1 MATRKAARRT
11 ARAPKP
17 RLPEISMETVGAHTV
32 RVGYWKAE
40 TPSGKRPLLFFNGIG
55 ANMELAFALGEWIRD
70 REIITFDMP
79 GVGESPPS
87 KFPYRPWMMARVAR
101 KLCDQFGMEDV
112 DVMGVSWGGAMAQQY
127 AFQYR
132 NSVGKLILCA
142 TTAGMTM
149 VPGKISAISKMAD
162 ARRYT
167 DPNYMRENFQRLYG
181 EAADEG
187 AGEHINNLKPP
198 AAMGYVYQLIA
209 FLGWSSL
216 PFIRFLRMPTLVMA
230 GDRDAIVPMA
240 NAHILK
246 TALPNSRLHVV
257 EDGGHLFLVTKP
269 EQSISVLTEFL
280 DEPME
285 EMQPKSLWEK
295 GVSFA

>member
-1 MATRKAARRT
+1 MATRK
-11 ARAPKP
+11 RAGNAKQ
-17 RLPEISMETVGAHTV
+17 RLPEINMETVGAYTL
-32 RVGYWKAE
+32 RVGYWPAE
-40 TPSGKRPLLFFNGIG
+40 RASNKRPLLFFNGIG
-55 ANMELAFALGEWIRD
+55 ANMELAFGLGEWIRD

-79 GVGESPPS
+79 GVGESEPAR
-87 KFPYRPWMMARVAR
+87 FPYRPWMMARAAR
-101 KLCDQFGMEDV
+101 QLCDRYGMGDV

-167 DPNYMRENFQRLYG
+167 DPDYMRENFQRLYG

-187 AGEHINNLKPP
+187 AGQHIDNLKPP
-198 AAMGYVYQLIA
+198 APMGYVYQLMA

-230 GDRDAIVPMA
+230 GDRDAIVPLA
-240 NAHILK
+240 NAHILNF
-246 TALPNSRLHVV
+246 ALPNARLHVV
-257 EDGGHLFLVTKP
+257 EDGGHLFLVTQA
-269 EQSISVLTEFL
+269 EETLSEVVDFL

-285 EMQPKSLWEK
+285 AMQPKSLWDR
-295 GVSFA
+295 GVSMA

>member
-1 MATRKAARRT
+1 MATRK
-11 ARAPKP
+11 RAGNAKR
-17 RLPEISMETVGAHTV
+17 RLPEINMETVEAYTL
-32 RVGYWKAE
+32 RVGYWPAE
-40 TPSGKRPLLFFNGIG
+40 RASNKRPLLFFNGIG
-55 ANMELAFALGEWIRD
+55 ANMELAFGLGEWIRD

-79 GVGESPPS
+79 GVGESEPAR
-87 KFPYRPWMMARVAR
+87 FPYRPWMMARAAR
-101 KLCDQFGMEDV
+101 QLCDRYGMGDV

-167 DPNYMRENFQRLYG
+167 DPDYMRENFQRLYG

-187 AGEHINNLKPP
+187 AGQHIENLKPP
-198 AAMGYVYQLIA
+198 APMGYVYQLMA

-230 GDRDAIVPMA
+230 GDRDAIVPLA
-240 NAHILK
+240 NAHILNF
-246 TALPNSRLHVV
+246 ALPNARLHVV
-257 EDGGHLFLVTKP
+257 EDGGHLFLVTQA
-269 EQSISVLTEFL
+269 EETVSEVVDFL

-285 EMQPKSLWEK
+285 AMQPKSLWDRS
-295 GVSFA
+295 VSMA

>member
-1 MATRKAARRT
+1 MATRKAAGAAKT
-11 ARAPKP
+11 

-32 RVGYWKAE
+32 RVGYWPAPRR
-40 TPSGKRPLLFFNGIG
+40 TDKRPLLFFNGIG
-55 ANMELAFALGEWIRD
+55 ANMELAFGLGEWIRD

-79 GVGESPPS
+79 GVGESPPA

-101 KLCDQFGMEDV
+101 ELCDRFGMGDV

-132 NSVGKLILCA
+132 KSVGKLILCA

-149 VPGKISAISKMAD
+149 VPGKVSAISKMAD

-167 DPNYMRENFQRLYG
+167 DPDYMKKNFETLYG
-181 EAADEG
+181 DETG
-187 AGEHINNLKPP
+187 NGSSSHIKNLKPP
-198 AAMGYVYQLIA
+198 APMGYVYQLTA

-216 PFIRFLRMPTLVMA
+216 PFIRFLKMPTLIMA

-240 NAHILK
+240 NAHILNFG
-246 TALPNSRLHVV
+246 LPNARLHVV
-257 EDGGHLFLVTKP
+257 EDGGHLFLVTKAK
-269 EQSISVLTEFL
+269 ETVSEILDFL

-285 EMQPKSLWEK
+285 AMQPKSFWER
-295 GVSFA
+295 GVSLA

>member
-1 MATRKAARRT
+1 MATRK
-11 ARAPKP
+11 RAGYAKA
-17 RLPEISMETVGAHTV
+17 RLPEISMETVGAYTL
-32 RVGYWKAE
+32 RVGYWPAE
-40 TPSGKRPLLFFNGIG
+40 RASNKRPLLFFNGIG
-55 ANMELAFALGEWIRD
+55 ANMELAFGLGEWIRD

-79 GVGESPPS
+79 GVGESEPAR
-87 KFPYRPWMMARVAR
+87 FPYRPWMMARAAR
-101 KLCDQFGMEDV
+101 QLCDRYGMGDV

-167 DPNYMRENFQRLYG
+167 DPDYMRENFQRLYG

-187 AGEHINNLKPP
+187 AGQHIENLKPP
-198 AAMGYVYQLIA
+198 APMGYVYQLMA

-216 PFIRFLRMPTLVMA
+216 PFIRFLRMPTLIMA
-230 GDRDAIVPMA
+230 GDRDAIVPLA
-240 NAHILK
+240 NAHILNF
-246 TALPNSRLHVV
+246 ALPNARLHVV
-257 EDGGHLFLVTKP
+257 EDGGHLFLVTQA
-269 EQSISVLTEFL
+269 EETVSEVIDFL

-285 EMQPKSLWEK
+285 AMQPKSFWDRS
-295 GVSFA
+295 VSMA

>member
-1 MATRKAARRT
+1 MATKRNAGKAS
-11 ARAPKP
+11 P
-17 RLPEISMETVGAHTV
+17 RLPEISMETIGAYTV
-32 RVGYWKAE
+32 RVGYWEAE
-40 TPSGKRPLLFFNGIG
+40 RPSDKRPLLFFNGIG
-55 ANMELAFALGEWIRD
+55 ANMELAFGLGEWIRD

-79 GVGESPPS
+79 GVGESPAA

-101 KLCDQFGMEDV
+101 KLCDQFGMGDV

-149 VPGKISAISKMAD
+149 VPGKVSAISKMAD

-167 DPNYMRENFQRLYG
+167 DPDYMRENFQRLYG

-187 AGEHINNLKPP
+187 AGQHIENLRPP
-198 AAMGYVYQLIA
+198 APMGYVYQLMA

-230 GDRDAIVPMA
+230 GDNDAIVPLA
-240 NAHILK
+240 NGHILNF
-246 TALPNSRLHVV
+246 ALPNSRLHVV
-257 EDGGHLFLVTKP
+257 EDGGHLFLVTQA
-269 EQSISVLTEFL
+269 EETVGEIVGFL

-285 EMQPKSLWEK
+285 AMQPQSVWQQ
-295 GVSFA
+295 GISAA

>member
-1 MATRKAARRT
+1 MATRK
-11 ARAPKP
+11 RAGDAKR
-17 RLPEISMETVGAHTV
+17 RLPEINMETVGAYTL
-32 RVGYWKAE
+32 RVGYWPAE
-40 TPSGKRPLLFFNGIG
+40 RASNKRPLLFFNGIG
-55 ANMELAFALGEWIRD
+55 ANMELAFGLGEWIRD

-79 GVGESPPS
+79 GVGESEPAR
-87 KFPYRPWMMARVAR
+87 FPYRPWMMARAAR
-101 KLCDQFGMEDV
+101 QLCDRYGMGDV

-167 DPNYMRENFQRLYG
+167 DPDYMRENFQRLYG

-187 AGEHINNLKPP
+187 AGQHIENLKPP
-198 AAMGYVYQLIA
+198 APMGYVYQLMA

-230 GDRDAIVPMA
+230 GDRDAIVPLA
-240 NAHILK
+240 NAHILNF
-246 TALPNSRLHVV
+246 ALPNARLHVV
-257 EDGGHLFLVTKP
+257 EDGGHLFLVTQA
-269 EQSISVLTEFL
+269 EETVSEVVDFL

-285 EMQPKSLWEK
+285 AMQPKSLWDRS
-295 GVSFA
+295 VSMA

>member
-1 MATRKAARRT
+1 MATRKT
-11 ARAPKP
+11 AGKASA
-17 RLPEISMETVGAHTV
+17 RLPEISLETVGAHTV
-32 RVGYWKAE
+32 RVGYWPAE
-40 TPSGKRPLLFFNGIG
+40 RSSNKRPLLFFNGIG
-55 ANMELAFALGEWIRD
+55 ANMELAFGLGEFIRD

-79 GVGESPPS
+79 GVGESPPAR
-87 KFPYRPWMMARVAR
+87 FPYRPWMMARVAR
-101 KLCDQFGMEDV
+101 KLCDQFGMGDV

-167 DPNYMRENFQRLYG
+167 DPDYMRENFQKLYG

-187 AGEHINNLKPP
+187 AGQHIENLRPP
-198 AAMGYVYQLIA
+198 APMGYVYQLTA

-216 PFIRFLRMPTLVMA
+216 PFIRFLKMPTLIMA
-230 GDRDAIVPMA
+230 GDKDAIVPMA
-240 NAHILK
+240 NAHILNF
-246 TALPNSRLHVV
+246 ALPNARLHVV
-257 EDGGHLFLVTKP
+257 EDGGHLFLVTQA
-269 EQSISVLTEFL
+269 EETVDEIIDFL

-285 EMQPKSLWEK
+285 AMQPKSVWDQS
-295 GVSFA
+295 VSLA

>member
-1 MATRKAARRT
+1 MR
-11 ARAPKP
+11 PN
-17 RLPEISMETVGAHTV
+17 LIQEIGNVVERFVCH
-32 RVGYWKAE
+32 
-40 TPSGKRPLLFFNGIG
+40 FNGAGGIVFQYQHPVNFNG
-55 ANMELAFALGEWIRD
+55 LWFCV
-70 REIITFDMP
+70 
-79 GVGESPPS
+79 GVGDGHLIELR
-87 KFPYRPWMMARVAR
+87 FEVV
-101 KLCDQFGMEDV
+101 KLCDQFGMGDV

-167 DPNYMRENFQRLYG
+167 DPDYMRENFQRLYG

-187 AGEHINNLKPP
+187 AGQHIDNLKPP
-198 AAMGYVYQLIA
+198 APMGYVYQLTA

-216 PFIRFLRMPTLVMA
+216 PFIRFLRMPTLIMA
-230 GDRDAIVPMA
+230 GDRDAIVPLA

-246 TALPNSRLHVV
+246 FGLPNARLHVV
-257 EDGGHLFLVTKP
+257 EDGGHLFLVTQA
-269 EQSISVLTEFL
+269 EETVAEILDFL
-280 DEPME
+280 DEPMDA
-285 EMQPKSLWEK
+285 MQPKSVWEQ
-295 GVSFA
+295 GVSMA

>member
-1 MATRKAARRT
+1 MATNRT
-11 ARAPKP
+11 AGKALSRV
-17 RLPEISMETVGAHTV
+17 PEISMETVGSHTV
-32 RVGYWKAE
+32 RVGYWPAE
-40 TPSGKRPLLFFNGIG
+40 RRSEKRPLLFFNGIG
-55 ANMELAFALGEWIRD
+55 ANMELAFGLGEWIRD

-79 GVGESPPS
+79 GIGESPPA

-101 KLCDQFGMEDV
+101 QLCDRFGMGDV

-149 VPGKISAISKMAD
+149 VPGKVSAISKMAD

-167 DPNYMRENFQRLYG
+167 DPDYMKKNFETLYG
-181 EAADEG
+181 DETG
-187 AGEHINNLKPP
+187 SGSSSHIKSLKPP
-198 AAMGYVYQLIA
+198 APMGYVYQLIA

-216 PFIRFLRMPTLVMA
+216 PFIRFLRMPTLIMA
-230 GDRDAIVPMA
+230 GDRDAIVPIA

-246 TALPNSRLHVV
+246 FGLPNARLHIV
-257 EDGGHLFLVTKP
+257 EDGGHLFLVTKA
-269 EQSISVLTEFL
+269 EDTVSEILGFL
-280 DEPME
+280 DEPVE
-285 EMQPKSLWEK
+285 DIQTKSFWER
-295 GVSFA
+295 GVSAA

>member
-1 MATRKAARRT
+1 MATRKT
-11 ARAPKP
+11 AGNASP

-40 TPSGKRPLLFFNGIG
+40 RRSNKRPLLFFNGIG
-55 ANMELAFALGEWIRD
+55 ANMELAFGLGEWIRD

-79 GVGESPPS
+79 GVGESPAA

-101 KLCDQFGMEDV
+101 KLCDRFEMGDV
-112 DVMGVSWGGAMAQQY
+112 DVMGVSWGGAMAQQF

-132 NSVGKLILCA
+132 NTVGKLILCA

-149 VPGKISAISKMAD
+149 VPGKIGAISKMAD

-167 DPNYMRENFQRLYG
+167 DPDYMRENFQRLYG

-187 AGEHINNLKPP
+187 AGQHIENLRPP
-198 AAMGYVYQLIA
+198 APMGYVYQLTA

-216 PFIRFLRMPTLVMA
+216 PFIRFLKMPTLVMA
-230 GDRDAIVPMA
+230 GNRDAIVPMA
-240 NAHILK
+240 NAHILNV
-246 TALPNSRLHVV
+246 ALPNSRLHVV
-257 EDGGHLFLVTKP
+257 EDGGHLFLVTKAQ
-269 EQSISVLTEFL
+269 ETVSELVDFL

-285 EMQPKSLWEK
+285 AMQARTVWGQ
-295 GVSFA
+295 GVSAA

>member
-1 MATRKAARRT
+1 MATRK
-11 ARAPKP
+11 RAGSAKA
-17 RLPEISMETVGAHTV
+17 RLPEISMETVGAYTL
-32 RVGYWKAE
+32 RVGYWPAE
-40 TPSGKRPLLFFNGIG
+40 RASNKRPLLFFNGIG
-55 ANMELAFALGEWIRD
+55 ANMELAFGLGEWIRD

-79 GVGESPPS
+79 GVGESEPAR
-87 KFPYRPWMMARVAR
+87 FPYRPWMMARAAR
-101 KLCDQFGMEDV
+101 QLCDRYGMGDV

-167 DPNYMRENFQRLYG
+167 DPDYMRENFQRLYG

-187 AGEHINNLKPP
+187 AGQHIENLKPP
-198 AAMGYVYQLIA
+198 APMGYVYQLMA

-216 PFIRFLRMPTLVMA
+216 PFIRFLRMPTLIMA
-230 GDRDAIVPMA
+230 GDRDAIVPLA
-240 NAHILK
+240 NAHILNF
-246 TALPNSRLHVV
+246 ALPNARLHVV
-257 EDGGHLFLVTKP
+257 EDGGHLFLVTQA
-269 EQSISVLTEFL
+269 EETVSEVVDFL
-280 DEPME
+280 DEPIE
-285 EMQPKSLWEK
+285 AMQPKSLWDRS
-295 GVSFA
+295 VSMA

>member
-1 MATRKAARRT
+1 MATRK
-11 ARAPKP
+11 RAGYSKA
-17 RLPEISMETVGAHTV
+17 RLPEINMETVGAYTL
-32 RVGYWKAE
+32 RVGYWPAE
-40 TPSGKRPLLFFNGIG
+40 RASNKRPLLFFNGIG
-55 ANMELAFALGEWIRD
+55 ANMELAFGLGEWIRD

-79 GVGESPPS
+79 GVGESEPAR
-87 KFPYRPWMMARVAR
+87 FPYRPWMMARAAR
-101 KLCDQFGMEDV
+101 QLCDRYGMGDV

-167 DPNYMRENFQRLYG
+167 DPDYMRENFQRLYG

-187 AGEHINNLKPP
+187 AGQHIENLKPP
-198 AAMGYVYQLIA
+198 APMGYVYQLVA

-230 GDRDAIVPMA
+230 GDRDSIVPLA
-240 NAHILK
+240 NAHILNF
-246 TALPNSRLHVV
+246 ALPNARLHVV
-257 EDGGHLFLVTKP
+257 EDGGHLFLVTQA
-269 EQSISVLTEFL
+269 EETVGEVIEFL
-280 DEPME
+280 DEPVE
-285 EMQPKSLWEK
+285 AMQPKSLWDRS
-295 GVSFA
+295 VSMA

>member
-1 MATRKAARRT
+1 MATTPKAG
-11 ARAPKP
+11 
-17 RLPEISMETVGAHTV
+17 RLPDISMETIGGQTV
-32 RVGYWKAE
+32 RVAHWSEIKQ
-40 TPSGKRPLLFFNGIG
+40 SDKRPLLFFNGIG
-55 ANMELAFALGEWIRD
+55 ANLELAFGLGEWITD

-79 GVGESPPS
+79 GVGESPAAR
-87 KFPYRPWMMARVAR
+87 FPYRPWMMARLAR
-101 KLCDQFGMEDV
+101 KLCDRFGMGDV

-162 ARRYT
+162 ARRYS
-167 DPNYMRENFQRLYG
+167 DPEFMRENFQRLYG

-187 AGEHINNLKPP
+187 AGQHITNLKPP
-198 AAMGYVYQLIA
+198 APMGYVYQLIA

-216 PFIRFLRMPTLVMA
+216 PFIRLMRMPTLVMA
-230 GDRDAIVPMA
+230 GDQDAIVPMA
-240 NAHILK
+240 NAHILN

-257 EDGGHLFLVTKP
+257 DNGGHLFLVT
-269 EQSISVLTEFL
+269 QADVSVPVITGFL
-280 DEPME
+280 DEPVDA
-285 EMQPKSLWEK
+285 MQTSSLWDM
-295 GVSFA
+295 GVSAV